1 LVLKVVRPAIASA
14 EQAFETALATVT
26 IDGLCR
32 EAEKLGLAEA
42 LSHSDFN
49 I

>member
-1 LVLKVVRPAIASA
+1 
-14 EQAFETALATVT
+14 VT

>member
-1 LVLKVVRPAIASA
+1 VRPAVVSA